1 MKRITPFLIF
11 LLIIPVIN
19 SLSQTSMNTKL
30 VGHWGTYGNSYCVA
44 TGLNYLYVGSG
55 PMFVVLDVSDPVH
68 LKEVGAL
75 RLPYEPREIAISG
88 NLACIVD
95 GYSGLRIINSNDP
108 TNPVETGFLNFI
120 DFTSDVCIKGNYA
133 YVTSYGGGLHIID
146 ISDPSFPVETG
157 KCLVPGLAMGVAVS
171 GDYAYV
177 AANWEG
183 LIIIDISDP
192 AAPAEI
198 GHNPLPG
205 YAMGLAV
212 AGDFVYVADWENKL
226 RVMDVRDPSDPVEI
240 AVNRT
245 NGNPNRVFASGN
257 NVFVADG
264 NAGLHIMDISN
275 PYHLTSG
282 YLDTP
287 GNACDVWVNGNYAY
301 VADEGSGLRIIDFS
315 DPATLCEAG
324 HLDTPGYSSFILTRD
339 NYAYI
344 ADSTAGLRIVD
355 ITTPSNLTEIGSYDT
370 PGEALELAFYEDYVI
385 IADGDSGFRILDVSV
400 PSSPVEISCIDT
412 IGSVRLVEIQGDYAY
427 VTSDTNLYA
436 IDIIDPQYPVI
447 TGTVG
452 ISSITQIEGMAVNG
466 HYAYLCARRYSWS
479 RYFYVIDIQSPSNL
493 SVISELYIYGNQS
506 FDDIILVGDFPY
518 VFTSYGAR
526 VIDVSD
532 PTSPF
537 EFTLLTNFRG
547 TSAAF
552 QGNYAY
558 TCDGDLRIY
567 DFGDPLYPVEIG
579 YFNTAGEVNHISVV
593 GDKVFIADGDCGL
606 CAVDVSD
613 PIGPEEIGS
622 YYLPGSF
629 SKLQLYKN
637 YIIAGDYD
645 QGLSIIDISDNG
657 NLQKISSL
665 SVSKFYDL
673 AIKEDKAYVVGQ
685 NDFRVVDLSNP
696 YNPYSITWS
705 SIRGREIHLNGYYA
719 LVRYDDMRLVEINDD
734 GNLLIAGTY
743 PGPVTCMAAEDR
755 MAYTSDD
762 AGLNFIDI
770 SNPYSPF
777 LIASEDSICAGSMT
791 VRNDILYLADQDSIF
806 RIIDVSNPEEI
817 VLLGHCELPSVPSKI
832 HVEENLALLACGS
845 SGFRIL
851 DISDPAQPFEAGYY
865 LTPGDAL
872 DLDVDGN
879 RVFVADQQAGLLI
892 IRHDLMTFI
901 NQPQIELAP
910 ILMNCYPNPLNKQAT
925 VSFSLQEA
933 SGIRIE
939 VMNCLG
945 DVMAVILDEYL
956 QEGKHRINWNS
967 EGLPT
972 GLYICRLTVKESNKS
987 VTRKMIKISTE

>member
-1 MKRITPFLIF
+1 MKKITLFLIF
-11 LLIIPVIN
+11 LLFIPVIN
-19 SLSQTSMNTKL
+19 TLSQTSMNTKL

-44 TGLNYLYVGSG
+44 TGLIYLYIGSG
-55 PMFVVLDVSDPVH
+55 PMFVVLDVSDPLH
-68 LKEVGAL
+68 LVETGAL
-75 RLPYEPREIAISG
+75 RLPYEPREIAVSG
-88 NLACIVD
+88 NYACVVD
-95 GYSGLRIINSNDP
+95 GYSGLRIININDSS
-108 TNPVETGFLNFI
+108 NPVETGFLNFI
-120 DFTSDVCIKGNYA
+120 DFTSDVYIKGNYA

-146 ISDPSFPVETG
+146 ISDPSSPVEIG

-183 LIIIDISDP
+183 LRIIDISDP
-192 AAPAEI
+192 EAPVEV
-198 GHNPLPG
+198 GHNPLSG

-212 AGDFVYVADWENKL
+212 ANDFAYVADWENKL
-226 RVMDVRDPSDPVEI
+226 RVVDVRDPSDPVEI

-245 NGNPNRVFASGN
+245 NGNPNSVFVRGN

-275 PYHLTSG
+275 PYELTSG
-282 YLDTP
+282 FTDTP
-287 GNACDVWVNGNYAY
+287 GNAVGLIVTGSYAY
-301 VADEGSGLRIIDFS
+301 VADEDYGLRIIDVS
-315 DPATLCEAG
+315 DPATLYEVG
-324 HLDTPGYSSFILTRD
+324 HMDTPGYSSFILTRD

-385 IADGDSGFRILDVSV
+385 IADGSSGFRIIDVSV
-400 PSSPVEISCIDT
+400 PSSPVEISCINT

-452 ISSITQIEGMAVNG
+452 ISSITEIEGMAVNG

-518 VFTSYGAR
+518 IFTSYGAR

-532 PTSPF
+532 PASPF
-537 EFTLLTNFRG
+537 EKTLLSNFKG

-567 DFGDPLYPVEIG
+567 DFADPLYPDEIG
-579 YFNTAGEVNHISVV
+579 YFNTAGEVNHISAI
-593 GDKVFIADGDCGL
+593 GDKVFVADGDCGV
-606 CAVDVSD
+606 CAIDVSD
-613 PIGPEEIGS
+613 PVGPEEIGN
-622 YYLPGSF
+622 YYHPGRF
-629 SKLQLYKN
+629 SKLELYKN

-645 QGLSIIDISDNG
+645 EGLSIIDVSDNG

-665 SVSKFYDL
+665 SINRFYDL

-685 NDFRVVDLSNP
+685 NDFRIVDLSNP
-696 YNPYSITWS
+696 FSPYSITGS
-705 SIRGREIHLNGYYA
+705 SIRGREIDLNGYYA
-719 LVRYDDMRLVEINDD
+719 LVRYDDLRIVEIKDE
-734 GNLLIAGTY
+734 NLMNAGTY
-743 PGPVTCMAAEDR
+743 PGYFNCMATEGR

-777 LIASEDSICAGSMT
+777 LIASEDSVCAGSM
-791 VRNDILYLADQDSIF
+791 VVINEILYLAGQDSIF
-806 RIIDVSNPEEI
+806 RIMDVSNPEDPVI
-817 VLLGHCELPSVPSKI
+817 IGHCELPSVPAEI
-832 HVEENLALLACGS
+832 HIEENLAFLACGR
-845 SGFRIL
+845 SGLRIL
-851 DISDPAQPFEAGYY
+851 DISNPAQPFEAGYY

-872 DLDVDGN
+872 GLDVNGN
-879 RVFVADQQAGLLI
+879 QVYVADQQAGLLI
-892 IRHDLMTFI
+892 IRHDLMTSI
-901 NQPQIELAP
+901 NHPQGKLAP
-910 ILMNCYPNPLNKQAT
+910 VLLNCYPNPLNKQAT
-925 VSFSLQEA
+925 VSFTLPEA
-933 SGIRIE
+933 SEIRIE
-939 VMNCLG
+939 VMNCMG
-945 DVMAVILDEYL
+945 NVMAVLLDEYL
-956 QEGKHRINWNS
+956 PKGEHRINWNS
-967 EGLPT
+967 DGLPA
-972 GLYICRLTVKESNKS
+972 GLYICRLIQKASKIS
-987 VTRKMIKISTE
+987 VTRKMIKSGTE